1 MLLNSRQQSLFIF
14 LGELNNSDLDW
25 LVRKSK
31 KEKLHSGMILIAEGR
46 KIDALYIVLSG
57 ILSVFISSEEGDKEL
72 SKIYHGEIVGEI
84 SFIDDRPPLATVKAI
99 AETEVLAISRMN
111 LTKKLQEDMGF
122 ASRFYHGISLCL
134 SDRMRGTVRLLG
146 YGDDSQ
152 LKEAQNDPNWEK
164 MDQMNPSIIDNM
176 ILAKAKF
183 NWLVQ
188 SVSRSHLLGS

>member
-1 MLLNSRQQSLFIF
+1 MLLNNRQQSLFIF
-14 LGELNNSDLDW
+14 LAELNNSDLDW
-25 LVRKSK
+25 MVRKSK
-31 KEKLHSGMILIAEGR
+31 KERLHTGMILISEDR

-57 ILSVFISSEEGDKEL
+57 LLSVFISSEDGDKEL
-72 SKIYHGEIVGEI
+72 ARISSGEIVGEI

-152 LKEAQNDPNWEK
+152 IKEAQNHPDWEENALI
-164 MDQMNPSIIDNM
+164 NPSVVDNM
-176 ILAKAKF
+176 KLAKAKF

-188 SVSRSHLLGS
+188 SLSSSKF

>member
-1 MLLNSRQQSLFIF
+1 MSLNNRQQFLFIF
-14 LGELNNSDLDW
+14 LGEFNNSDLEW
-25 LVRKSK
+25 IVRKSK
-31 KEKLHSGMILIAEGR
+31 KESLHSGIILIHEGR

-57 ILSVFISSEEGDKEL
+57 LLSVFISSEDGDKEL
-72 SKIYHGEIVGEI
+72 ARISSGEIVGEI

-111 LTKKLQEDMGF
+111 LTKKLQEDLGF

-146 YGDDSQ
+146 YGDDTQ
-152 LKEAQNDPNWEK
+152 IKEAQNHPDWEENALI
-164 MDQMNPSIIDNM
+164 NPSVVDNM
-176 ILAKAKF
+176 KLAKAKF

-188 SVSRSHLLGS
+188 SLSSSKF

>member
-1 MLLNSRQQSLFIF
+1 MLLNNRQQSLFIF

-31 KEKLHSGMILIAEGR
+31 KERLHSGMILISEGR
-46 KIDALYIVLSG
+46 KIDAIYIVLSG
-57 ILSVFISSEEGDKEL
+57 ILSVFISSEDSEKEL
-72 SKIYHGEIVGEI
+72 AKIYHGEIVGEI

-111 LTKKLQEDMGF
+111 LTKKLQEDLGF

-146 YGDDSQ
+146 YADDKE
-152 LKEAQNDPNWEK
+152 LKEAQDHPHWEEK
-164 MDQMNPSIIDNM
+164 DEMNPSVIDNM

-188 SVSRSHLLGS
+188 SVSSSNFLGG

>member
-1 MLLNSRQQSLFIF
+1 MSLNNRQEFLFIF
-14 LGELNNSDLDW
+14 LGELNNSDLEW

-31 KEKLHSGMILIAEGR
+31 KERLHSGMILIHEGR
-46 KIDALYIVLSG
+46 KIDAIYIVLSG
-57 ILSVFISSEEGDKEL
+57 LLSVFISSEDGDKEL
-72 SKIYHGEIVGEI
+72 ARISRGEIVGEI

-99 AETEVLAISRMN
+99 AETEVLAISRLN

-146 YGDDSQ
+146 YGDDTQ
-152 LKEAQNDPNWEK
+152 IKEAQNHPDWEETALI
-164 MDQMNPSIIDNM
+164 NPSVVDNM
-176 ILAKAKF
+176 KLAKAKF

-188 SVSRSHLLGS
+188 SLSSSKF